1 MTEPVAVDTLQVLK
15 EQVFGNGHTPTQSQQ
30 PNTEQ
35 PTNTELQTQQPTAEQ
50 QAAAA
55 ASTPTEQIIDVD
67 KWVKDTFG
75 YENAEMAK
83 VEFEKLKNAPPVKVE
98 PTFPDDTHKRYY
110 DYFTNGKEDEL
121 YQSLHARQQI
131 KTLDGMTDEQKI
143 KLHIHMQNPKF
154 DTELIDYQ
162 FQKNYGFDESQ
173 FKDEEGNVT
182 DPMGLKYA
190 KITAEQRMLND
201 IALANEYFAQHKSK
215 IELQPIQQPVQ
226 EDGDFKEYQALMAS
240 ESDKMKQLSE
250 RLAKLTE
257 AEVAYNY
264 KFNDEASKLAF
275 DINFGAD
282 KEGFDAARSAA
293 LDYFSHLGKHYAN
306 ADGTPQNEKF
316 VRDIYIAQNLDKF
329 AAEIAKQAINADR
342 KWFLAN
348 QKNIGDGSQRNYVQE
363 PVTDIQRLK
372 QQVFG

>member
-15 EQVFGNGHTPTQSQQ
+15 EQVFGNGHTSTQSPQ

-35 PTNTELQTQQPTAEQ
+35 PTNTEIQQPTAEQ

-75 YENAEMAK
+75 YDNAETAK
-83 VEFEKLKNAPPVKVE
+83 AEFEKLKNAPSVKAE
-98 PTFPDDTHKRYY
+98 PTFPDDTHKRFY
-110 DYFTNGKEDEL
+110 DYFTQGKEDEL
-121 YQSLHARQQI
+121 YQSLHSRQQI
-131 KTLDGMTDEQKI
+131 KALDSMTDEQKI
-143 KLHIHMQNPKF
+143 KLHIKMQNPLF
-154 DTELIDYQ
+154 DNELIDYQ
-162 FQKNYGFDESQ
+162 FSKDYGFDEADY
-173 FKDEEGNVT
+173 KDEEGNVT
-182 DPMGLKYA
+182 DQMGLKYA
-190 KITAEQRMLND
+190 KIAAQQKMQND
-201 IALANEYFAQHKSK
+201 ITRANEYFAQHKSK

-226 EDGDFKEYQALMAS
+226 EDAGFKEYQALMAS
-240 ESDKMKQLSE
+240 ESDKVKQLSE

-282 KEGFDAARSAA
+282 KEGFDVARSAA
-293 LDYFSHLGKHYAN
+293 LDYFSYLGKQYAN
-306 ADGTPQNEKF
+306 AEGVPQNEKF

-363 PVTDIQRLK
+363 PVTDIQKLK